1 MILIGLQMNPG
12 QLSLKQENGYPE
24 TENYRTG
31 DTVNPNTPG
40 CIEAL
45 PK

>member
-24 TENYRTG
+24 TENYRSS
-31 DTVNPNTPG
+31 DAIDP
-40 CIEAL
+40 
-45 PK
+45 